1 MNAHISKNK
10 AVPST
15 KSTNKRQR
23 RSPKVEQYME
33 PQVTHEASADV
44 VIDMTDQPHLMT
56 YERPLDYGGIY
67 GKEDNKV
74 ERPLYGGTLSPKKRS
89 MPQASG
95 LSFIRKKTNY

>member
-1 MNAHISKNK
+1 MDINTHIAKNK

-44 VIDMTDQPHLMT
+44 VIDMTD
-56 YERPLDYGGIY
+56 
-67 GKEDNKV
+67 
-74 ERPLYGGTLSPKKRS
+74 
-89 MPQASG
+89 
-95 LSFIRKKTNY
+95 